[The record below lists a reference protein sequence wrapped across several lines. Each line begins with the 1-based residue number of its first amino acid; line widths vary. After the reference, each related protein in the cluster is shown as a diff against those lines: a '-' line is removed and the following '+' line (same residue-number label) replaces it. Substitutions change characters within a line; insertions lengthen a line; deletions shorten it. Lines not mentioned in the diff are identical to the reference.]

1 MPYGTS
7 MELFINFLCTL
18 VAEILRV
25 AGLIMAFIILISA
38 VVDPNEGLATALVV
52 LAVLIWFW
60 MLKNKKR

>member
-1 MPYGTS
+1 

-38 VVDPNEGLATALVV
+38 VVDPNEGLATALIV

>member
-1 MPYGTS
+1 